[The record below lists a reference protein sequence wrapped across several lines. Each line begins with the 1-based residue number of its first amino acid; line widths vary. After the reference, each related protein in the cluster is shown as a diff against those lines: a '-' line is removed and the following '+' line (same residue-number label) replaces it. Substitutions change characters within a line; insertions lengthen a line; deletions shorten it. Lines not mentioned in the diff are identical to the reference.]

1 MDEMKLKLIQELME
15 ELTGSM
21 EMDKDDFDHRLGR
34 KKPDIEV
41 LKVEGSLDPKME
53 KAEEMMGEDMDGD
66 MEMGEDPEH
75 AAAVMGMGEEASPED
90 KLKDRIMKMRG

>member
-1 MDEMKLKLIQELME
+1 MDDMKLKLIAELME

-21 EMDKDDFDHRLGR
+21 EMDEEDFDHRLGR
-34 KKPDIEV
+34 KKPDVEV

-53 KAEEMMGEDMDGD
+53 KAEEMMGEDLDHD

-75 AAAVMGMGEEASPED
+75 AAAVMDMGEASPEE
-90 KLKDRIMKMRG
+90 KLKDRILKMRG